1 MIGWSSLSTLSTHVN
16 GRLWEALI
24 LNCQGWLGISSSA
37 TAAVLVVEMEVALEE
52 RVLVVGV
59 SLPAAAAVVALSDA
73 LHATPHIPVAY
84 DTNVTPMSYFPVLAY
99 SMSKLQNS
107 RNFICSAHPGY
118 RLLFS
123 VCIGGEINAFYY
135 LFVFGYSIKSFVL

>member
-1 MIGWSSLSTLSTHVN
+1 
-16 GRLWEALI
+16 
-24 LNCQGWLGISSSA
+24 
-37 TAAVLVVEMEVALEE
+37 MEVALEE
-52 RVLVVGV
+52 RVLVVAV

-107 RNFICSAHPGY
+107 RNLICSAHPGY
-118 RLLFS
+118 QLLFLSALGVKS
-123 VCIGGEINAFYY
+123 V
-135 LFVFGYSIKSFVL
+135 LFIIFLFLVTQLNLLFFEMSENSENKPSKLPAVLGVILK